1 MTTRLTAPLE
11 RMRSMF
17 SRRGWPRAIAVRR
30 IVAVAL
36 VLLAAVLALRPG
48 AARGEAGVSV
58 LVAARELAPG
68 TTLTATDL
76 RTARLPAEAA
86 PKAALADPGAAA
98 GRVLTGAAAEG
109 EPITEVRLA
118 GPRNTRLLAD
128 GADVA
133 AVPVR
138 LADPGLAELLPPG
151 SRVDVVTAE
160 RGEHAVDQPVLASD
174 AVVVTAYRPADR
186 GADRGPLVLLAL
198 PRDTAARVAAAAL
211 HGIVTVTLR

>member
-1 MTTRLTAPLE
+1 MLR
-11 RMRSMF
+11 
-17 SRRGWPRAIAVRR
+17 RRGWPRTIAVRR

-48 AARGEAGVSV
+48 AARDEAGVPV

-68 TTLTATDL
+68 TTLAATDL
-76 RTARLPAEAA
+76 RMARVPAEVA

-98 GRVLTGAAAEG
+98 GRVLAGAAAEG

-118 GPRNTRLLAD
+118 GPRNTRLLTGD
-128 GADVA
+128 ADVA

-151 SRVDVVTAE
+151 SRVDVVGAKPGGGTDD
-160 RGEHAVDQPVLASD
+160 HPVLASD
-174 AVVVTAYRPADR
+174 AVVVTAHRPADS
-186 GADRGPLVLLAL
+186 GADRGPLVVLAL
-198 PRDTAARVAAAAL
+198 PRDAAARVAAAAL
-211 HGIVTVTLR
+211 RGTVTVTLR